1 MSGMTIRLTALVVAV
16 SASVACNN
24 VGAGSA
30 AEGSATVNGVIN
42 GLALQATDAIAAN
55 VMVPIQGTTNTASS
69 GLVTIASNGGL
80 CADVNANKEPK
91 NTQYLFLAFTD
102 LNLATGQTSTPT
114 SPGVYVVSGTPQSK
128 WAVAF
133 YNQTD
138 ASCHNVAGASETAVS
153 GTITLSSVNSGSYS
167 GSFDLTMVSGASA
180 AADHVTGSFN
190 APNCPA
196 VAVFLSQNR
205 TTTCF

>member
-1 MSGMTIRLTALVVAV
+1 MTIRLTVLVIAL
-16 SASVACNN
+16 SAALACNN

-42 GLALQATDAIAAN
+42 GLAFRAADAIAAN

-91 NTQYLFLAFTD
+91 STQYLFLAFTD

-153 GTITLSSVNSGSYS
+153 GSTITLTSVNSGSYS
-167 GSFDLTMVSGASA
+167 GSFDLTMGSGASP
-180 AADHVTGSFN
+180 ADHITGSFN
-190 APNCPA
+190 APNCQA